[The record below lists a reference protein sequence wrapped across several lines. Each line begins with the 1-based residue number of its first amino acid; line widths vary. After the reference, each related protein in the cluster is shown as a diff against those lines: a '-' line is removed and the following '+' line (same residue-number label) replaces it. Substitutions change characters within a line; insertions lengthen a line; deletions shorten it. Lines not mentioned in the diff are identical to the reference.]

1 MNGRNHLA
9 PKAMILA
16 AGKGTRLRP
25 LTNRMPKAMVPVDGR
40 PLLEYTIEL
49 LREHGVRDI
58 AVNLHAHADAITE
71 HFGDGSRFG
80 VSLTYSFEPQLLG
93 TAGAVK
99 NLGEF
104 FKDGPFYV
112 VYGDV
117 LTRLDLRSLLEH
129 HRGCGAMATIAL
141 HQPEDVSRCG
151 VVKQDEHGW
160 ITSFIEKPAVG
171 STADVWANAGIY
183 VVEPALL
190 QRMRAEAPQDFG
202 RDVFPELVGNG
213 GGLAGFRSDAVFW
226 DVGSAERLS
235 LAEDWLRVEAGGE
248 PRRSKIDAVADQY
261 LVSVQEA
268 IAGLD
273 RNAIARV
280 AELLR
285 DVRAR
290 GNQVFIAG
298 NGGSSSTASHM
309 AADLTR
315 AASGSAGP
323 PLRCRSLTDNV
334 PAVTAWSNDVG
345 VEAAFEL
352 QMEQVVEPGDV
363 LIAISASGRSPNII
377 AAANAA
383 RRQGASVVG
392 LIGFGGGK
400 LAEIA
405 DVAVVVPSDEYGPVE
420 DIHLLLGHLLATEI
434 RLMAESTDD
443 AKLAQETSHTPQ
455 AAIAGEDGRRAA
467 AC

>member
-1 MNGRNHLA
+1 MNGRSHRA

-49 LREHGVRDI
+49 LREHGVREI

-99 NLGEF
+99 NLEEF

-129 HRGCGAMATIAL
+129 HRACGAMATIAL
-141 HQPEDVSRCG
+141 HQPADLTRCG
-151 VVKQDEHGW
+151 VAQQDENGW
-160 ITSFIEKPAVG
+160 ITSFIEKPGNG
-171 STADVWANAGIY
+171 SKADAWANAGIY
-183 VVEPALL
+183 MVEPALL
-190 QRMRAEAPQDFG
+190 QGMRTETPQDFG
-202 RDVFPELVGNG
+202 RDVFPELAGNG
-213 GGLAGFRSDAVFW
+213 GGLAGFRSHAVFW
-226 DVGSAERLS
+226 DVGSAERLR
-235 LAEDWLRVEAGGE
+235 LAEDWLCMEAGRE
-248 PRRSKIDAVADQY
+248 PRRNRFGAVADQY
-261 LVSVQEA
+261 LASVQEA
-268 IAGLD
+268 IAGVD
-273 RNAIARV
+273 RNAIVRV
-280 AELLR
+280 AELLF

-334 PAVTAWSNDVG
+334 PALTAWSNDVG
-345 VEAAFEL
+345 VEAAFAL
-352 QMEQVVEPGDV
+352 QMERVVEPGDV
-363 LIAISASGRSPNII
+363 LIAISASGRSANII

-392 LIGFGGGK
+392 LVGFGGGK

-434 RLMAESTDD
+434 RLAAESTDD
-443 AKLAQETSHTPQ
+443 VELAQETSHTLQ
-455 AAIAGEDGRRAA
+455 ATGAGEDGRAAA

>member
-1 MNGRNHLA
+1 MNSQNCHA

-49 LREHGVRDI
+49 LREHGVCEI
-58 AVNLHAHADAITE
+58 AVNLHAHADVITE

-99 NLGEF
+99 KLEEF
-104 FKDGPFYV
+104 FKDGSFYV
-112 VYGDV
+112 VYGDI
-117 LTRLDLRSLLEH
+117 LTRLDLGSLLEH
-129 HRGCGAMATIAL
+129 HRACGAMATIAL
-141 HQPEDVSRCG
+141 HQTEDLTRCG
-151 VVKQDEHGW
+151 VVRQDENGW
-160 ITSFIEKPAVG
+160 ITSFIEKPG
-171 STADVWANAGIY
+171 NGFTADAWANAGIY
-183 VVEPALL
+183 LVEPALL
-190 QRMRAEAPQDFG
+190 QRMRAETPQDFG

-226 DVGSAERLS
+226 DVGSAERLR
-235 LAEDWLRVEAGGE
+235 LAEDWLRMESGRE
-248 PRRSKIDAVADQY
+248 PRRSRIGTVAGQY
-261 LVSVQEA
+261 LASVQEA

-273 RNAIARV
+273 RSAIV
-280 AELLR
+280 QIVELLF
-285 DVRAR
+285 DVRSR

-315 AASGSAGP
+315 AASDSSGP

-392 LIGFGGGK
+392 LVGFGGGK

-434 RLMAESTDD
+434 RQAAEPTEDVER
-443 AKLAQETSHTPQ
+443 AQETSHTLQ
-455 AAIAGEDGRRAA
+455 EAGVGENGRRAA

>member
-1 MNGRNHLA
+1 MNGRNHRA

-16 AGKGTRLRP
+16 AGMGTRLRP

-40 PLLEYTIEL
+40 PLLEYNIEL
-49 LREHGVRDI
+49 LREYGVREI
-58 AVNLHAHADAITE
+58 AVNLHAHANAITE

-99 NLGEF
+99 ELEEF

-112 VYGDV
+112 IYGDV
-117 LTRLDLRSLLEH
+117 LTRLDLGLLLAH
-129 HRGCGAMATIAL
+129 HRACGALATIAL
-141 HQPEDVSRCG
+141 YQPEDLTRCG
-151 VVKQDEHGW
+151 VVQQDENGW
-160 ITSFIEKPAVG
+160 ITSFIEKPSNG
-171 STADVWANAGIY
+171 STADAWANAGIY
-183 VVEPALL
+183 LMEPALL
-190 QRMRAEAPQDFG
+190 QRMRADAPQDFG
-202 RDVFPELVGNG
+202 KDVFPELVRNG
-213 GGLAGFRSDAVFW
+213 GGLAGFRSDAVIW
-226 DVGSAERLS
+226 DVGSAERLR
-235 LAEDWLRVEAGGE
+235 LAEDWLRMEAGRE
-248 PRRSKIDAVADQY
+248 PRRNKIGAVADQY
-261 LVSVQEA
+261 LASVQEA

-280 AELLR
+280 AELLF

-315 AASGSAGP
+315 AAAVSSGP

-334 PAVTAWSNDVG
+334 PALTAWSNDVG
-345 VEAAFEL
+345 YESAFEL
-352 QMEQVVEPGDV
+352 QMEQVVEAGDL
-363 LIAISASGRSPNII
+363 LIALSASGQSPNII
-377 AAANAA
+377 AAVNAA

-392 LIGFGGGK
+392 LVGFGGGK

-420 DIHLLLGHLLATEI
+420 DIHLLLGHLLAVEI
-434 RLMAESTDD
+434 RMAAEASDD
-443 AKLAQETSHTPQ
+443 TELAQETGHMRET
-455 AAIAGEDGRRAA
+455 AGVGEDGQAAA

>member
-1 MNGRNHLA
+1 MNGRNHRA

-25 LTNRMPKAMVPVDGR
+25 LTNRTPKAMVPVDGR
-40 PLLEYTIEL
+40 PLLEHTIEL

-99 NLGEF
+99 ELEEF

-117 LTRLDLRSLLEH
+117 LTRLDLGSLLEH

-141 HQPEDVSRCG
+141 HQPEDLARCG
-151 VVKQDEHGW
+151 VVQQDENGW
-160 ITSFIEKPAVG
+160 ITSFIEKPHVG

-183 VVEPALL
+183 MMEPVLL
-190 QRMRAEAPQDFG
+190 QRMRADAPQDFG

-226 DVGSAERLS
+226 DVGSAERLR
-235 LAEDWLRVEAGGE
+235 LAEDWLRMEAGRE
-248 PRRSKIDAVADQY
+248 PRRTKISAIADQY
-261 LVSVQEA
+261 LASVQEA

-273 RNAIARV
+273 RHAIVRV
-280 AELLR
+280 AELLF
-285 DVRAR
+285 DVRTR

-315 AASGSAGP
+315 AASGSSGP

-334 PAVTAWSNDVG
+334 PAFTAWSNDVG
-345 VEAAFEL
+345 IESALAL

-377 AAANAA
+377 AAVNAA
-383 RRQGASVVG
+383 RRQGASIVG
-392 LIGFGGGK
+392 LVGFGGGK

-420 DIHLLLGHLLATEI
+420 DTHLLLGHLLATEI
-434 RLMAESTDD
+434 RMTAESPDG
-443 AKLAQETSHTPQ
+443 AELAQKTSQTLQ
-455 AAIAGEDGRRAA
+455 AAGVGEDGRGAA
-467 AC
+467 PC

>member
-1 MNGRNHLA
+1 MNSQNHRA

-49 LREHGVRDI
+49 LREHGVWEM

-80 VSLTYSFEPQLLG
+80 VSLTYSFEPELLG

-99 NLGEF
+99 KLEEF
-104 FKDGPFYV
+104 LKDGPFYV

-141 HQPEDVSRCG
+141 HEPDDVSRCG
-151 VVKQDEHGW
+151 VVQQDENGW
-160 ITSFIEKPAVG
+160 IISFIEKPGNG
-171 STADVWANAGIY
+171 STVDVWANAGIY

-190 QRMRAEAPQDFG
+190 QRMRAEPPQDFG

-248 PRRSKIDAVADQY
+248 PRRSRIGAVADQY
-261 LVSVQEA
+261 LASVQEA
-268 IAGLD
+268 IAGVD
-273 RNAIARV
+273 RNAVVRV
-280 AELLR
+280 AELLC

-345 VEAAFEL
+345 VEAAFAL
-352 QMEQVVEPGDV
+352 QMDQVVEPGDV

-383 RRQGASVVG
+383 HRQGASVVG
-392 LIGFGGGK
+392 LVGFGGGK

-405 DVAVVVPSDEYGPVE
+405 DVAVVVPSEEYGPVE

-434 RLMAESTDD
+434 RLMADPTDD
-443 AKLAQETSHTPQ
+443 AELAQETSHTLQ
-455 AAIAGEDGRRAA
+455 AAGAGEDGRTAA

>member
-1 MNGRNHLA
+1 MNERNHRA
-9 PKAMILA
+9 AKAIILA
-16 AGKGTRLRP
+16 AGMGTRLRP
-25 LTNRMPKAMVPVDGR
+25 LTNRLPKAMVPVDGR
-40 PLLEYTIEL
+40 PLLEYNIEL
-49 LREHGVRDI
+49 LREHGVREI
-58 AVNLHAHADAITE
+58 AVNLHSHADAITE

-99 NLGEF
+99 ELEEF

-112 VYGDV
+112 IYGDV
-117 LTRLDLRSLLEH
+117 LTRLDLGLLLAH
-129 HRGCGAMATIAL
+129 HRACGALATIAL
-141 HQPEDVSRCG
+141 YQPEDLTRCG
-151 VVKQDEHGW
+151 VVQQDEDGW
-160 ITSFIEKPAVG
+160 ITSFIEKPPGG
-171 STADVWANAGIY
+171 SPADAWANAGIY
-183 VVEPALL
+183 VMEPAVLR
-190 QRMRAEAPQDFG
+190 RMSAKAPQDFG
-202 RDVFPELVGNG
+202 HDVFPALVGNG

-226 DVGSAERLS
+226 DVGSAERLR
-235 LAEDWLRVEAGGE
+235 LAEDWLRIEGGGE
-248 PRRSKIDAVADQY
+248 PRRNKIGAVADQY
-261 LVSVQEA
+261 LASVQEA

-273 RNAIARV
+273 RDAIVRV
-280 AELLR
+280 AEMLF

-290 GNQVFIAG
+290 GNQVFIVG

-315 AASGSAGP
+315 AASVSSGP

-334 PAVTAWSNDVG
+334 PALTAWSNDVG

-352 QMEQVVEPGDV
+352 QMEQIVEPGDL

-377 AAANAA
+377 AAVNAA

-392 LIGFGGGK
+392 LVGFGGGK
-400 LAEIA
+400 LAELA

-420 DIHLLLGHLLATEI
+420 DVHLLLGHLLATEV
-434 RLMAESTDD
+434 RLMSEATDD
-443 AKLAQETSHTPQ
+443 AELAQKTSQTPQ
-455 AAIAGEDGRRAA
+455 TAGVGEDGQGPA

>member
-1 MNGRNHLA
+1 MNGRNHPA

-58 AVNLHAHADAITE
+58 AVNLHTHADSITE

-80 VSLTYSFEPQLLG
+80 VSLTYSFEPELLG

-99 NLGEF
+99 KLEEYF
-104 FKDGPFYV
+104 SDGPFYV

-117 LTRLDLRSLLEH
+117 LTRLDLGSLLEH
-129 HRGCGAMATIAL
+129 HRDCGAMATIAL
-141 HQPEDVSRCG
+141 HQTEELARCG
-151 VVKQDEHGW
+151 VVRQDENGW
-160 ITSFIEKPAVG
+160 ITRFTEKPGIGVTPGA
-171 STADVWANAGIY
+171 WANAGIY
-183 VVEPALL
+183 VVEPLLL
-190 QRMRAEAPQDFG
+190 QRMGAEAPQDFG
-202 RDVFPELVGNG
+202 RDVFPNVAEDG
-213 GGLAGFRSDAVFW
+213 GKLAGFRSDAVFW
-226 DVGSAERLS
+226 DVGSTERLR
-235 LAEDWLRVEAGGE
+235 LAEDWLRIEAGRE
-248 PRRSKIDAVADQY
+248 PRRNEIAAVADEY
-261 LVSVQEA
+261 LSGVQEA

-273 RNAIARV
+273 RDAISQV
-280 AELLR
+280 AELLL
-285 DVRAR
+285 DAQAR

-315 AASGSAGP
+315 AASTSFGL

-345 VEAAFEL
+345 VESAFQL

-377 AAANAA
+377 AAAEAA
-383 RRQGASVVG
+383 HRQGASVVG
-392 LIGFGGGK
+392 LVGFGGGK
-400 LAEIA
+400 LAEVA

-420 DIHLLLGHLLATEI
+420 DIHLLLGHLLATEV
-434 RLMAESTDD
+434 RLAAESTDD
-443 AKLAQETSHTPQ
+443 VEPVEETSHALQ
-455 AAIAGEDGRRAA
+455 AAGVGENGQRAA